1 MRAVAECYSLDV
13 KFLSHTHVF
22 EQLERLCWEMVAP
35 LGGGT
40 SLEEEVVLWRVL
52 PEVYSLSPVPAF

>member
-35 LGGGT
+35 LGGGRGSG
-40 SLEEEVVLWRVL
+40 SLEGV
-52 PEVYSLSPVPAF
+52 A